1 MKVRLVDVCTAK
13 AASPACSTC
22 HRAGAIVSPGPA
34 GQAPQDGGGEEQQP
48 EVAAA
53 EQDAEEEHPAEQQL
67 LVAASEGDAARV
79 QQLLAG
85 GAEPACETAE
95 GVTPLMLA
103 AGSGSE
109 EAVLALLG
117 AWWVD
122 ACRLHAGQG
131 QC

>member
-1 MKVRLVDVCTAK
+1 MF
-13 AASPACSTC
+13 P
-22 HRAGAIVSPGPA
+22 PGPA
-34 GQAPQDGGGEEQQP
+34 GEAPQGGEGVEQQP
-48 EVAAA
+48 EVAPA

-79 QQLLAG
+79 QLLLAG

-109 EAVLALLG
+109 AAVQALLG
-117 AWWVD
+117 TCVGGMHD
-122 ACRLHAGQG
+122 CCRGTETCREGDGAEQG
-131 QC
+131 LS